1 MNHKFSIL
9 LAFYLLSWPT
19 YAQEYQDTKIRLD
32 EGLSYRIQMQGS
44 VSDNRTPLWLN
55 ANHNGLSS
63 LEKNN
68 GYFRAAVERKLTT
81 DSLHK
86 WGLGYALDIAGAYH
100 YTSKSIIQQAY
111 IEGRWLKGVLTI
123 GAKEWPMEMKN
134 NRLSSGSQT
143 LGINARPVPQIR
155 LALDQW
161 WNVFK
166 IRWLALKG
174 HVSYGMLTDG
184 NWEEDFTSAK
194 TKYGKKV
201 LYHSKAGYIRL
212 GNPDSFAPLSAE
224 LGLEMA
230 SLFGGTLYIP
240 QRGGGLREIKGN
252 TGLSAFKDALIPG
265 GSDATDGNYKNV
277 EGDQLGSWVGRINYD
292 AETWKFGF
300 YFDKFFEDHSGMFQV
315 DYDGFGSGS
324 EWDAMKKRR
333 YLLYDFK
340 DWMLGLEINMKY
352 GTWIRDIVFEYL
364 YTEYQSGPIYHD
376 HNKGVS
382 DHIGGRDNYYNHN
395 IYAGWQHW
403 GQAIGNPLYTS
414 PIYNKDGR
422 LYFTNTR
429 FKALHLGVSG
439 SPLCNLHYRFMATYQ
454 EGLGT
459 YDEPYTKKRHNVSF
473 MAEASYEFLKNWT
486 ITANYGM
493 DFGSILGHN
502 KGFQITVTKF
512 GWLNTKK
519 QR

>member
-68 GYFRAAVERKLTT
+68 GYLRAAVERKLTT

-100 YTSKSIIQQAY
+100 YTSKPIIQQAY

-184 NWEEDFTSAK
+184 NWEEDFTSGIDK
-194 TKYGKKV
+194 TNGK
-201 LYHSKAGYIRL
+201 
-212 GNPDSFAPLSAE
+212 
-224 LGLEMA
+224 
-230 SLFGGTLYIP
+230 
-240 QRGGGLREIKGN
+240 
-252 TGLSAFKDALIPG
+252 
-265 GSDATDGNYKNV
+265 
-277 EGDQLGSWVGRINYD
+277 
-292 AETWKFGF
+292 
-300 YFDKFFEDHSGMFQV
+300 
-315 DYDGFGSGS
+315 
-324 EWDAMKKRR
+324 
-333 YLLYDFK
+333 
-340 DWMLGLEINMKY
+340 
-352 GTWIRDIVFEYL
+352 
-364 YTEYQSGPIYHD
+364 
-376 HNKGVS
+376 
-382 DHIGGRDNYYNHN
+382 
-395 IYAGWQHW
+395 
-403 GQAIGNPLYTS
+403 
-414 PIYNKDGR
+414 
-422 LYFTNTR
+422 
-429 FKALHLGVSG
+429 
-439 SPLCNLHYRFMATYQ
+439 
-454 EGLGT
+454 
-459 YDEPYTKKRHNVSF
+459 
-473 MAEASYEFLKNWT
+473 
-486 ITANYGM
+486 
-493 DFGSILGHN
+493 
-502 KGFQITVTKF
+502 
-512 GWLNTKK
+512 
-519 QR
+519 

>member
-9 LAFYLLSWPT
+9 LAFYVLSWPT
-19 YAQEYQDTKIRLD
+19 YAQENQDTKIRLD
-32 EGLSYRIQMQGS
+32 EGLGYRVQMQGS

-63 LEKNN
+63 LEKTN
-68 GYFRAAVERKLTT
+68 GYLRAAIERNLST
-81 DSLHK
+81 DSLRQ
-86 WGLGYALDIAGAYH
+86 WGVGYALDIAAAYH
-100 YTSKSIIQQAY
+100 FTSKPIVQQAY
-111 IEGRWLKGVLTI
+111 VEGRWMKGVLTI

-134 NRLSSGSQT
+134 DQLSSGSQT
-143 LGINARPVPQIR
+143 LGINARPVPQVR
-155 LALDQW
+155 VALNQW
-161 WNVFK
+161 WNIFGM
-166 IRWLALKG
+166 RWLALKG
-174 HVSYGMLTDG
+174 HIAYGMLTDG
-184 NWEEDFTSAK
+184 NWEEDFTNAK

-212 GNPDSFAPLSAE
+212 GNPDSFLPLSAE

-292 AETWKFGF
+292 AETWKLGF

-315 DYDGFGSGS
+315 DYDGYGSGS
-324 EWDAMKKRR
+324 DWNTMKKRR

-364 YTEYQSGPIYHD
+364 YSEYQSGPIYHD

-414 PIYNKDGR
+414 PIYNQDGR

-429 FKALHLGVSG
+429 FKAIHLGVSG
-439 SPLCNLHYRFMATYQ
+439 NPLDNLRYRIMATYQ

-459 YDEPYTKKRHNVSF
+459 YDEPYTKRRHNVSF
-473 MAEASYEFLKNWT
+473 MAEASYKFLTNWT
-486 ITANYGM
+486 FTANYGM

-502 KGFQITVTKF
+502 EGFQITVTKF
-512 GWLNTKK
+512 GLFNTKK